1 LEADDDEDDIDD
13 DENDFGGD
21 LEENPSW
28 FEEDPPPEEEE
39 LPPPTPLQP
48 PKPCFTCSHCGL
60 IFSSTAHKSMHK
72 YHCTI
77 HPQPKL
83 KCQNYPRCK
92 VEFCRPA
99 DVTRHVKKTCSFRT
113 RIKICIP
120 RK

>member
-1 LEADDDEDDIDD
+1 LEADDEEDDD
-13 DENDFGGD
+13 DENDFGGTLD
-21 LEENPSW
+21 ENPSW
-28 FEEDPPPEEEE
+28 LEEDPPQEEE

-48 PKPCFTCSHCGL
+48 PKPCLTCPHCGL
-60 IFSSTAHKSMHK
+60 IFSTTAHKSMHK

-77 HPQPKL
+77 HPQQKL

-99 DVTRHVKKTCSFRT
+99 DMQRHVKKSCSFRI
-113 RIKICIP
+113 RIRFSIP